1 MTYQETLDYLY
12 TQTPVFQRD
21 GASAY
26 KPGLDTARALSAA
39 FGDPH
44 RRYRAVH
51 VGGTNGKGSTAHTL
65 AAIFRSAGLRTGLY
79 TSPHLLDFR
88 ERIRV
93 DGEMISRDA
102 VVDFVERYLAM
113 PDVKARHPSFFELT
127 MTMAFEWFAL
137 REVDIAVVEVGL
149 GGRLDSTNI
158 IMPELSVITNI
169 SKDHTAFLGDT
180 LREIAVEKAG
190 IIKPGVPV
198 VVGEAEGD
206 VLRVFEDAAARA
218 GSPLVMAVPVVAR
231 EMDGG
236 WLYEGCGMD
245 GGDVYGELGGEFQ
258 PRNAATVLAAVRTLG
273 LPQVT
278 ADAVRAGFAGV
289 CGLTGLRGR
298 LTTLCCAPY
307 TLVCDTGHNPGAW
320 QYLGAHLAGVK
331 APRKTVVVGFAAD
344 KDVDTILSMMPRDAR
359 YLFTKPSGNRGLDAA
374 ELARMAGRHGLR
386 GETAETVAD
395 AVARVCSEA
404 VDGEYIF
411 VGGSNFVVADLLAVW
426 EKDQAIS

>member
-113 PDVKARHPSFFELT
+113 PDVKDRHPSFFELT

-278 ADAVRAGFAGV
+278 AEAVRAGFAGV

-386 GETAETVAD
+386 GEKAETVAD

>member
-113 PDVKARHPSFFELT
+113 PDVKDRHPSFFELT

-307 TLVCDTGHNPGAW
+307 TLVRDTGHNPGAW

-395 AVARVCSEA
+395 AVARVRSEA

>member
-51 VGGTNGKGSTAHTL
+51 VGGTNGKGSTVHTL

-113 PDVKARHPSFFELT
+113 PDVKDRHPSFFELT

>member
-44 RRYRAVH
+44 LRYRAVH

-113 PDVKARHPSFFELT
+113 PDVKDLHPSFFELT

>member
-93 DGEMISRDA
+93 DGEMISRDG

-113 PDVKARHPSFFELT
+113 PDVKDRHPSFFELT

-298 LTTLCCAPY
+298 LTTLCFAPY

-395 AVARVCSEA
+395 AVARVRSEA

>member
-44 RRYRAVH
+44 LRYRAVH

-113 PDVKARHPSFFELT
+113 PDVKDRHPSFFELT

>member
-113 PDVKARHPSFFELT
+113 PDVKDLHPSFFELT

-395 AVARVCSEA
+395 AVARVRSEA

>member
-113 PDVKARHPSFFELT
+113 PDVKDRHPSFFELT

>member
-113 PDVKARHPSFFELT
+113 PDVKDRHPSFFELT

-278 ADAVRAGFAGV
+278 AEAVRAGFAGV

-395 AVARVCSEA
+395 AVARVRSEA

>member
-113 PDVKARHPSFFELT
+113 PDVKDRHPSFFELT

-374 ELARMAGRHGLR
+374 ELARMAGRPGLR

-395 AVARVCSEA
+395 AVARVRSEA

>member
-113 PDVKARHPSFFELT
+113 PDVKDRHPSFFELT

-278 ADAVRAGFAGV
+278 AEAVRAGFAGV

-411 VGGSNFVVADLLAVW
+411 VGGSNFVVADLIAVW

>member
-113 PDVKARHPSFFELT
+113 PDVKDRHPSFFELT

-169 SKDHTAFLGDT
+169 SKDHTALLGDT

-278 ADAVRAGFAGV
+278 AEAVRAGFAGV

>member
-44 RRYRAVH
+44 LRYRAVH

-113 PDVKARHPSFFELT
+113 PDVKDLHPSFFELT

-395 AVARVCSEA
+395 AVARVRSEA

>member
-1 MTYQETLDYLY
+1 
-12 TQTPVFQRD
+12 
-21 GASAY
+21 
-26 KPGLDTARALSAA
+26 
-39 FGDPH
+39 
-44 RRYRAVH
+44 
-51 VGGTNGKGSTAHTL
+51 
-65 AAIFRSAGLRTGLY
+65 
-79 TSPHLLDFR
+79 
-88 ERIRV
+88 
-93 DGEMISRDA
+93 
-102 VVDFVERYLAM
+102 
-113 PDVKARHPSFFELT
+113 

-278 ADAVRAGFAGV
+278 AEAVRAGFAGV

>member
-113 PDVKARHPSFFELT
+113 PDVKDLHPSFFELT

-180 LREIAVEKAG
+180 LQEIAVEKAG

-374 ELARMAGRHGLR
+374 ELVRMAGRHGLR

-395 AVARVCSEA
+395 AVARVRSEA

>member
-113 PDVKARHPSFFELT
+113 PDVKDRHPSFFELT

-137 REVDIAVVEVGL
+137 REVDIAVVEGGL

-180 LREIAVEKAG
+180 LQEIAVEKAG

-395 AVARVCSEA
+395 AVARVRSEA

>member
-44 RRYRAVH
+44 CRYRTVH

-113 PDVKARHPSFFELT
+113 PDVKDRHPSFFELT

-206 VLRVFEDAAARA
+206 VLRVFEDAAERA
-218 GSPLVMAVPVVAR
+218 GSQLVRAVPVVAR

-395 AVARVCSEA
+395 AVARVRSEA

-426 EKDQAIS
+426 EKGQAIS

>member
-79 TSPHLLDFR
+79 TSPHLVDFR

-113 PDVKARHPSFFELT
+113 PDVKDRHPSFFELT

>member
-113 PDVKARHPSFFELT
+113 PDVKDRHPSFFELT

-289 CGLTGLRGR
+289 CGLTGLCGR

>member
-113 PDVKARHPSFFELT
+113 PDVKDRHPSFFELT

-137 REVDIAVVEVGL
+137 REVDIAVGEVGL

-395 AVARVCSEA
+395 AVARVRSEA

>member
-113 PDVKARHPSFFELT
+113 PDVKDRHPSFFELT

-137 REVDIAVVEVGL
+137 RKVDIAVVEVGL

-278 ADAVRAGFAGV
+278 AEAVRAGFAGV

>member
-102 VVDFVERYLAM
+102 VVEFVERYLAM
-113 PDVKARHPSFFELT
+113 PDVKDRHPSFFELT

-395 AVARVCSEA
+395 AVARVRSEA

>member
-113 PDVKARHPSFFELT
+113 PDVKDRHPSFFELT

-236 WLYEGCGMD
+236 WLDEGCGMD

-278 ADAVRAGFAGV
+278 AEAVRAGFAGV

>member
-113 PDVKARHPSFFELT
+113 PDVKDRHPSFFELT

-180 LREIAVEKAG
+180 LQEIAVEKAG

-374 ELARMAGRHGLR
+374 ELARMASRHGLR

-395 AVARVCSEA
+395 AVACVRSEA

>member
-113 PDVKARHPSFFELT
+113 PDVKDRHPSFFELT

-180 LREIAVEKAG
+180 LQEIAVEKAG

-374 ELARMAGRHGLR
+374 ELVRMAGRHGLR

-395 AVARVCSEA
+395 AVARVRSEA

>member
-113 PDVKARHPSFFELT
+113 PDVKDRHPSFFELT

-411 VGGSNFVVADLLAVW
+411 MGGSNFVVADLLAVW

>member
-113 PDVKARHPSFFELT
+113 PDVKDRHPSFFELT

-374 ELARMAGRHGLR
+374 ELVRMAGRHGLR

-395 AVARVCSEA
+395 AVARVRSEA

>member
-113 PDVKARHPSFFELT
+113 PDVKDRHPSFFELT

-298 LTTLCCAPY
+298 LTSLCCAPY

-374 ELARMAGRHGLR
+374 ELVRMAGRHGLR

-395 AVARVCSEA
+395 AVARVRSEA

>member
-113 PDVKARHPSFFELT
+113 PDVKDRHPSFFELT

-395 AVARVCSEA
+395 AVARVRSEA

-426 EKDQAIS
+426 EKDQSIS

>member
-113 PDVKARHPSFFELT
+113 PDVKDRHPSFFELT

-169 SKDHTAFLGDT
+169 SKDHTAFLGD
-180 LREIAVEKAG
+180 
-190 IIKPGVPV
+190 
-198 VVGEAEGD
+198 VGDE
-206 VLRVFEDAAARA
+206 RFYF
-218 GSPLVMAVPVVAR
+218 VA
-231 EMDGG
+231 
-236 WLYEGCGMD
+236 
-245 GGDVYGELGGEFQ
+245 
-258 PRNAATVLAAVRTLG
+258 LG
-273 LPQVT
+273 LKLLCGERRGCEIIRH
-278 ADAVRAGFAGV
+278 AALYAG
-289 CGLTGLRGR
+289 
-298 LTTLCCAPY
+298 
-307 TLVCDTGHNPGAW
+307 H
-320 QYLGAHLAGVK
+320 
-331 APRKTVVVGFAAD
+331 AA
-344 KDVDTILSMMPRDAR
+344 
-359 YLFTKPSGNRGLDAA
+359 
-374 ELARMAGRHGLR
+374 
-386 GETAETVAD
+386 
-395 AVARVCSEA
+395 
-404 VDGEYIF
+404 
-411 VGGSNFVVADLLAVW
+411 FVVAQDLKPSARGLVEHLLKPVHGARGLESVVNYHHGG
-426 EKDQAIS
+426 S

>member
-113 PDVKARHPSFFELT
+113 PDVKDRHPSFFELT

-374 ELARMAGRHGLR
+374 ELVRMAGRHGLR

>member
-113 PDVKARHPSFFELT
+113 PDVKDRHPSFFELT

-278 ADAVRAGFAGV
+278 AEAVRAGFAGV

>member
-113 PDVKARHPSFFELT
+113 PDVKDRHPSFFELT

-278 ADAVRAGFAGV
+278 AEAVRAGFAGV

-374 ELARMAGRHGLR
+374 ELVRMAGRHGLR

-395 AVARVCSEA
+395 AVARVRSEA